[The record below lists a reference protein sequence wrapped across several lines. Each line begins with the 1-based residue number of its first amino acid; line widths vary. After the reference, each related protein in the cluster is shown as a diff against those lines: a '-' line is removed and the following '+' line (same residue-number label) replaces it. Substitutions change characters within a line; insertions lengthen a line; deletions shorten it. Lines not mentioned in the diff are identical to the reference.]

1 MQLRKWLSAVLAASL
16 VGKGRVSALDLDIE
30 DEASIKNAASTVARK
45 MMSEYHGNE
54 PGQVP
59 GLIPDSWWE
68 GGVMFMTLIQ
78 YWYWTGDT
86 TYNDI
91 TREGML
97 HQQGQNDFFP
107 NNYSHFLGND
117 DQMFWG
123 LAAMTA
129 AELNF
134 PEEEG
139 QPSWVSLAQGVFN
152 TQIPR
157 WDETAC
163 GGGMRWQIWP
173 FEGGYTMKNAIS
185 NGGLFQLAAR
195 LGRYTDNETYASWA
209 EKLWDWSITTPLL
222 KSDDWTIA
230 DSTTMEHDCKDHGD
244 QQWTYNYGAYIGG
257 AAYMYNVTNGGQK
270 WKAGIDGL
278 LATTWKTFFA
288 KEAMSEIW
296 CEQTMTCDRNED
308 MFKGFL
314 SSWLTSTAIIAPYTA
329 SEIVP
334 RIQRSALG
342 AAQQCLNGQ
351 SCGRRWHQEE
361 WDGSATMQSDMSAL
375 SVFSSAMAVFKTDA
389 KPLTLATGATSKS
402 NPEAGRKEDALPFKP
417 RPVTTGDRVGA
428 VIATVLFVALWMAG
442 LIWLIDPNECIR
454 SCFAAES
461 GANV

>member
-1 MQLRKWLSAVLAASL
+1 MQLRNWLPAALVVLL
-16 VGKGRVSALDLDIE
+16 VSRGRVSALDLDIE
-30 DEASIKNAASTVARK
+30 DEASIKNAARK
-45 MMSEYHGNE
+45 MAFQMMSEYHGDE

-59 GLIPDSWWE
+59 GLILESWWE
-68 GGVMFMTLIQ
+68 GGAMFMTLIQ

-91 TREGML
+91 VREGML

-107 NNYSHFLGND
+107 SIYGHFLGND

-134 PEEEG
+134 PEEED

-152 TQIPR
+152 TQVPR

-173 FEGGYTMKNAIS
+173 FEAGYTMKNAIS

-195 LGRYTDNETYASWA
+195 LARYTNNDTYFQWA
-209 EKLWDWSITTPLL
+209 EKIWDWSATTPLL

-230 DSTTMEHDCKDHGD
+230 DSTS
-244 QQWTYNYGAYIGG
+244 
-257 AAYMYNVTNGGQK
+257 AAYMYNTTNGGQK

-278 LATTWKTFFA
+278 LATTGKVFFA
-288 KEAMSEIW
+288 KGVMSEIW

-329 SEIVP
+329 SEIIP

-342 AAQQCLNGQ
+342 TAQQCLDGQ
-351 SCGRRWHQEE
+351 SCGCRWHQEE

-375 SVFSSAMAVFKTDA
+375 SVFSSAMAIFRADA
-389 KPLTLATGATSKS
+389 KPLTIATGAISKS
-402 NPEAGRKEDALPFKP
+402 NPAAGSKEDALPFKTH
-417 RPVTTGDRVGA
+417 PVRTGDRVGA
-428 VIATVLFVALWMAG
+428 AFATVLFVVLWMVG
-442 LIWLIDPNECIR
+442 FIWLLDPRECIR

-461 GANV
+461 DAIV